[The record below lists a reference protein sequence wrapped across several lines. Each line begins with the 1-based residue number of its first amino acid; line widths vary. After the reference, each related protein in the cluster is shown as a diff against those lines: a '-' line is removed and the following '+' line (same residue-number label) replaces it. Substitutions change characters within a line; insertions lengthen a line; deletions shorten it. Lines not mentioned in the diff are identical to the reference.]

1 MRKVFTYSR
10 KKPFSNLKN
19 SVNDENLVENNN
31 FDSNRSEK
39 RAFLND
45 SDTKLITSIIS
56 ESTDSL
62 GNTPRT
68 KRHKDIR
75 NFLTHIDKKLKFLDL
90 NESADFHKLY
100 RHKNIILAEIRNASQ
115 DAKLPDLLELLEQKQ
130 VLTFEGWFE
139 KKSE

>member
-10 KKPFSNLKN
+10 KKPFSNIKN
-19 SVNDENLVENNN
+19 IGNDENLNENNN
-31 FDSNRSEK
+31 FDSNKTEK
-39 RAFLND
+39 RAFLHE
-45 SDTKLITSIIS
+45 SDTKLITSIIF

-75 NFLTHIDKKLKFLDL
+75 NFLTQIDKKLNFLDL

-115 DAKLPDLLELLEQKQ
+115 GATLPDLLDLLEQKE
-130 VLTFEGWFE
+130 VLTFESWFK